1 MSDIAIDFTPLYV
14 VLLLAA
20 VAALLALPLAW
31 WWLRDLATIHR
42 APAAVLAALALA
54 GLGGALGDA
63 VLRDDE
69 VALLTLGATLLLQV
83 MVLPVLLIFF
93 RRG

>member
-31 WWLRDLATIHR
+31 WWLRDLATIYR

-54 GLGGALGDA
+54 GLGGVLGDA

-83 MVLPVLLIFF
+83 MVLPILLIFF